1 MKILTLSLL
10 AVVLLVP
17 GFSRADEAAPKLN
30 LIHVA
35 DLTALQQQ
43 KDAKLQVLDAN
54 TTDFRTANG
63 VIPGAKLLT
72 SFNRY
77 DVAKELP
84 QDKATALVFYC
95 ANSRCMASHG
105 AAERAIKAG
114 YSKVSVLA
122 DGLLGWKAAGQPTS
136 KASR

>member
-10 AVVLLVP
+10 AAVLLVP
-17 GFSRADEAAPKLN
+17 GLSRADDAAPKLH

-54 TTDFRTANG
+54 TEDFRAANG

-72 SFNRY
+72 SSSRY

-95 ANSRCMASHG
+95 ANPRCLASHG

-122 DGLLGWKAAGQPTS
+122 DGLLGWKAAGQPTA
-136 KASR
+136 KPSR